1 MSIQTRSKRNAS
13 RHSNPRPRGTFE
25 TLEARLTLAADLG
38 FAGEFSLIGAPA
50 DNIFTSSGPYQSG
63 GGGMVT
69 DMTGNRYVTVNG
81 AFRSSSF
88 GVNYSSLNVDLDP
101 GPGVN
106 ATTMTAGLVKLDPSG
121 GVVWTA
127 PLAATGPGF
136 PIARI
141 LAAVDADQN
150 VYMVGD
156 FRGTVDID
164 PGPGVANITSRLGGS
179 DYSFYMAKLNSAGQ
193 LQWARTLDAPELTPM
208 RIAVDE
214 AGNLIMANNFS
225 AVPTDPPMDVDAG
238 PGIVPI
244 QEKGSND
251 LVVLKYD
258 TSGNFVWVRQFG
270 NTGTTLQGKPSIS
283 TDALGDI
290 YIASGYGAGTLDLD
304 PTTGVRLA
312 TNSDN
317 ATDGFVVRLNSQGN
331 FVWAYATEGFGG
343 AQFRDID
350 VASDGSIVVAGYLK
364 GDVDFQ
370 PGSGTLSLASI
381 SDGSNGL
388 VVKLNT
394 DSSVAWARRFGS
406 QSAGHGETSAVEA
419 DVDSEGNIYLGGS
432 FGRSATPG
440 QTFDFDPGP
449 NVHELVMPSTQET
462 GYVLSLTASG
472 DYRWAAALG
481 GNTGLARVQG
491 VSVTSDGDV
500 HISGAFGGTG
510 DFNPDPAIESWLS
523 SSGANHTVFTATLT
537 QSEPDPSAPVV
548 DAGPGQSVPVNG
560 VVNLHG
566 TVTDDGLPNP
576 VTTVWSML
584 SGPGAVTF
592 GNASALDT
600 TAIFS
605 AIGDYLLKLEATD
618 GQFTTTDY
626 VHIIVNPL
634 TASLTATAD
643 AYIDNGNATT
653 NYGASASLLVDGK
666 PDDAALL
673 KWNLTSIPAA
683 STLQSATF
691 TINVT
696 NASVNTYEIYEL
708 KRTWT
713 ESQTTWKK
721 SNSSTN
727 WQSAGAQGS
736 LDRGSTVLGTVTASA
751 TGVRTVTL
759 NAAGLAVVQGWI
771 NNPATN
777 NGFIIQDYAN
787 TNTDD
792 LAFSSKEATSA
803 ANRPQLSVVYTPPIM
818 ASLSRSATAATLPA
832 ESSSSMA
839 ASEER
844 AFAALAGR
852 VDQPVGSMSPRGSA
866 AHTRAELVES
876 RARHAVFQ
884 RIESTY
890 ARVAGEP
897 HAAKLAG
904 QPGGRATARDRA
916 AGDIAL
922 AEVGEHLSEFFRGL

>member
-1 MSIQTRSKRNAS
+1 MRTRSNRNGS
-13 RHSNPRPRGTFE
+13 RCSNPCPRGTFE

-50 DNIFTSSGPYQSG
+50 DNIFSSSGPYQTG

-69 DMTGNRYVTVNG
+69 DATGHRYVTVNG
-81 AFRSSSF
+81 AYRTSSF

-101 GPGVN
+101 GPGVS
-106 ATTMTAGLVKLDPSG
+106 AATMTAGLVKLDPTG

-127 PLAATGPGF
+127 PLAATGPGS
-136 PIARI
+136 PVVRV
-141 LAAVDADQN
+141 LSAVDADQN
-150 VYMVGD
+150 VYLVGD

-164 PGPGVANITSRLGGS
+164 PGPDVLNITSRLGGS

-208 RIAVDE
+208 RIDVDG
-214 AGNLIMANNFS
+214 AGNLIMANNFT

-244 QEKGSND
+244 QAKGIND
-251 LVVLKYD
+251 IAVLKYD
-258 TSGNFVWVRQFG
+258 TNGNFVWVRQFG
-270 NTGTTLQGKPSIS
+270 STGTTLQGNPSIT
-283 TDALGDI
+283 TDGLGDV
-290 YIASGYGAGTLDLD
+290 YIASGFRAGTLDLD
-304 PTTGVRLA
+304 PTAGVSLA
-312 TNSDN
+312 TNSDD
-317 ATDGFVVRLNSQGN
+317 ATDGFVVRLNSNGD
-331 FVWAYATEGFGG
+331 FVWGYATEGFGG
-343 AQFRDID
+343 AQFRDIE

-370 PGSGTLSLASI
+370 PSSGTLQLTSI
-381 SDGSNGL
+381 SNGSNGL
-388 VVKLNT
+388 AIKLNS

-406 QSAGHGETSAVEA
+406 QSAGHGETLAVDA
-419 DVDSEGNIYLGGS
+419 DVDSEGNVYLGGS
-432 FGRSATPG
+432 FGRLATAG

-449 NVHELVMPSTQET
+449 DVYELIMPSTQET
-462 GYVLSLTASG
+462 GYVLSLTESG

-491 VSVTSDGDV
+491 VSVTPDGAV
-500 HISGAFGGTG
+500 QISGAFGGTG

-523 SSGANHTVFTATLT
+523 SSGSNQTVFTAKLT
-537 QSEPDPSAPVV
+537 QSEADPNAPVV

-560 VVNLHG
+560 VANLHG
-566 TVTDDGLPNP
+566 TVTDDGLPNT
-576 VTTVWSML
+576 VTTVWSLL

-600 TAIFS
+600 TASFS

-673 KWNLTSIPAA
+673 KWNLTSIPAG

-759 NAAGLAVVQGWI
+759 NAAGLSVVQGWI

-803 ANRPQLSVVYTPPIM
+803 ANRPQLSVVYTPPVI
-818 ASLSRSATAATLPA
+818 ASLSRSGIAATAPAVASSTLR
-832 ESSSSMA
+832 SST
-839 ASEER
+839 ET
-844 AFAALAGR
+844 AFGALAGR
-852 VDQPVGSMSPRGSA
+852 VDRPIGSLSPRASA
-866 AHTRAELVES
+866 AMTGPPSTGGNVVAMRMQSGAMATIAAES
-876 RARHAVFQ
+876 AAVDSVLADFGDDGSPGWDALLDD
-884 RIESTY
+884 ELLLALASSPSL
-890 ARVAGEP
+890 RVA
-897 HAAKLAG
+897 
-904 QPGGRATARDRA
+904 
-916 AGDIAL
+916 
-922 AEVGEHLSEFFRGL
+922 F